1 MTISRQIKDTPVPV
15 DLSDQFPS
23 LLGQEMFT
31 PLCTTLAKYGGGTKQ
46 ELDFDLWNFGD
57 KLLCEFQAFVLEDL
71 EDIFTVF
78 FLEKSWTK
86 LAHKQALNRMPQLQ
100 LLWILK
106 MKLLKPMIGQ
116 TQI

>member
-1 MTISRQIKDTPVPV
+1 MTISRQIKDTPVLD

-23 LLGQEMFT
+23 LLGQEMVT
-31 PLCTTLAKYGGGTKQ
+31 PLCTTLSKYGGGTKQ

-78 FLEKSWTK
+78 FC
-86 LAHKQALNRMPQLQ
+86 
-100 LLWILK
+100 
-106 MKLLKPMIGQ
+106 
-116 TQI
+116 